1 MGEAFW
7 NHQRSVIGGTQD
19 FPVPEQKGGRA
30 SAQIH
35 RDIEHL
41 ATQTAHEFCL
51 RVRRVLKVHTSYR
64 AQPSRKGVINL
75 DDAFPRNE

>member
-7 NHQRSVIGGTQD
+7 NHQRFVIGGTQD
-19 FPVPEQKGGRA
+19 FGVPAQKGGRA

-35 RDIEHL
+35 CDIEHL
-41 ATQTAHEFCL
+41 ATQAAYEL
-51 RVRRVLKVHTSYR
+51 GLGVGRVLKVHTPYR
-64 AQPSRKGVINL
+64 AQPGGKGVVNL